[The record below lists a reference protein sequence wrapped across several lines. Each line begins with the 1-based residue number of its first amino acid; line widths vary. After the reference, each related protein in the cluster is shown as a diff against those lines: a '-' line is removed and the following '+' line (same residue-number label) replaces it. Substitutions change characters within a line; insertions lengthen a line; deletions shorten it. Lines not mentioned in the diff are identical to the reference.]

1 MGLPFRALIAAF
13 GFVAMSAS
21 HASAGGF
28 QFDELWKHAKDEFS
42 SRFYKATGSLK
53 ICAANEVKGWLE
65 KEVVPAFKET
75 EKAVTIRESDLE
87 FNGSGVLVETWIRTI
102 TTAATSSFWEAT

>member
-1 MGLPFRALIAAF
+1 METR
-13 GFVAMSAS
+13 
-21 HASAGGF
+21 
-28 QFDELWKHAKDEFS
+28 EDEFS

-87 FNGSGVLVETWIRTI
+87 FNGSGVLVENWNENNHDRCDIIILESDVAALRADNYDKNNAIYLLIRP
-102 TTAATSSFWEAT
+102 S